1 MGKLLKF
8 ELSKIKTRKSL
19 YVCTVIMLALLLI
32 NILTLWGME
41 YLMSELASDEE
52 LGIMDGLFQNDMIS
66 TTLSAAGNGS
76 FTLLCGIVVALFV
89 CSDYSQGTV
98 KTVVAKGFSR
108 TRIYFAK
115 LAAVAV
121 MSIFMYLV
129 VILFG
134 WLFGMMFF
142 GFDAPQS
149 LKWLGVLAVQFVSAI
164 AFAAF
169 AFFLSAVLRKT
180 VLAIVVL
187 IALPTFIE
195 LVLTMVD
202 LFLETNVSAYWI
214 TTVFTMLSTTG
225 METEKIIIALFVS
238 IAYVAAF
245 VAGGWALSRK
255 YSY

>member
-19 YVCTVIMLALLLI
+19 YICTAVMVALLLL
-32 NILTLWGME
+32 NVLTIWGME
-41 YLMSELASDEE
+41 YLMSELADEEE
-52 LGIMDGLFQNDMIS
+52 LGMMGDLLQNDMIS
-66 TTLSAAGNGS
+66 TMLSAASNGS

-115 LAAVAV
+115 LAATSV
-121 MSIFMYLV
+121 MSVFMYLT

-142 GFDAPQS
+142 GFDAP
-149 LKWLGVLAVQFVSAI
+149 LGLEWLGVLAVQFVSAI

-169 AFFLSAVLRKT
+169 AFFLSAVFRKT
-180 VLAIVVL
+180 AVAIVVL

-195 LVLTMVD
+195 VVLTMVD
-202 LFLETNVSAYWI
+202 LFLETNIGDFESLQQCYQ
-214 TTVFTMLSTTG
+214 L
-225 METEKIIIALFVS
+225 EIIIIFTLEMMKLRYLEV
-238 IAYVAAF
+238 
-245 VAGGWALSRK
+245 K
-255 YSY
+255 

>member
-1 MGKLLKF
+1 M
-8 ELSKIKTRKSL
+8 
-19 YVCTVIMLALLLI
+19 
-32 NILTLWGME
+32 
-41 YLMSELASDEE
+41 
-52 LGIMDGLFQNDMIS
+52 MDGILQNDMIS
-66 TTLSAAGNGS
+66 TMLSAAGNGS
-76 FTLLCGIVVALFV
+76 FTLLCGIVIALFV

-98 KTVVAKGFSR
+98 KTVVTKGFSR

-142 GFDAPQS
+142 GFDVPPTRE
-149 LKWLGVLAVQFVSAI
+149 WLGVLAVQFVSAI

-202 LFLETNVSAYWI
+202 LFLETNASA
-214 TTVFTMLSTTG
+214 
-225 METEKIIIALFVS
+225 
-238 IAYVAAF
+238 
-245 VAGGWALSRK
+245 
-255 YSY
+255 